1 MEKPLILVFLA
12 FLVALAKSK
21 PQSENEI
28 LTKDTPI
35 ICHSCSWTQD
45 NNTCTA
51 AFRSKVDIIDEKWR
65 CRVIGIGIQIFPRG
79 EIEF

>member
-65 CRVIGIGIQIFPRG
+65 CRVIGKVFKYSPGG
-79 EIEF
+79 K